1 MIIKEVQKFQRVEV
15 SYVNEQGQIDL
26 ISIPAKF
33 ENWVKCDENDPQV
46 SENFRNW
53 TGEPVKK
60 VGGYKFQDLNLRE
73 FLTKK
78 ADPEIQKK
86 IFAYNKP
93 NWFACDIEIDIRN
106 CKGFPEATL
115 AEFPIS
121 TIQLTNES
129 LSTVLLIYDD
139 MNRIAGTPEYKN
151 FIAER
156 VRKHFEESKIA
167 KDLIEKY
174 GEGKELKYTH
184 MVFNSEADLLR
195 KFFTLQREL
204 MHHIIGWNWLD
215 FDAPYIHNRSVKVGV
230 NHGMASPTGNLDNR
244 EITKDKFQK
253 NTTDW
258 SQQEI
263 EAEKQNRQYKT
274 PQHRVEVDYMQVI
287 SKFDF
292 SIDKTSLALD
302 NIAYN
307 VLDVKKVEY
316 GQEDKDGNVIEKG
329 SFLDLFLD
337 TDNFLTYS
345 AIDTVLLMMI
355 HLRVN
360 TITSLEMVT
369 YYAKIPLERGFS
381 TLALGDALFWD
392 EQYTKGLIYCHE
404 DKWADND
411 DYVDTKFEGGY
422 VIDPRY
428 PTAEWVALIDF
439 KSLYP
444 TCGQS
449 LGCSFDNIIKEEATL
464 EEMKEAIKEGHRV
477 SLNGTIYDKDNI
489 GTLTRVWNRLIFER
503 YHFKDIR
510 VFIDNVLQPV
520 IEKYIK
526 KLDNK

>member
-1 MIIKEVQKFQRVEV
+1 MIIKEVQKYDKVEV
-15 SYVNEQGQIDL
+15 SFVNEEGQID
-26 ISIPAKF
+26 IVSIPAKF
-33 ENWVKCDENDPQV
+33 ENWTKCEADDPKA
-46 SENFRNW
+46 SKEFKNW

-60 VGGYKFQDLNLRE
+60 IPSYKFQDLNLRE
-73 FLTKK
+73 FLTKSL
-78 ADPEIQKK
+78 DEETQKK

-93 NWFACDIEIDIRN
+93 NWFACDIEIDIRE
-106 CKGFPEATL
+106 CKGFPEPTL
-115 AEFPIS
+115 AEHPIS
-121 TIQLTNES
+121 TIQITNKD

-139 MNRIAGTPEYKN
+139 MNRIKGTDEYKK
-151 FIAER
+151 FIGDR

-167 KDLIEKY
+167 TDLIEKY

-184 MVFNSEADLLR
+184 IVFNSEEKLLK
-195 KFFTLQREL
+195 KFFALQNQL

-215 FDAPYIHNRSVKVGV
+215 FDAPYIHNRSKKLGV
-230 NHGMASPTGNLDNR
+230 NHAMASPTGNLDKR

-253 NTTDW
+253 NTTNW

-263 EAEKQNRQYKT
+263 DDEKLMRQYMT
-274 PQHRVEVDYMQVI
+274 PQHRVEIDYMQVI

-316 GQEDKDGNVIEKG
+316 GKTDSDGNLIEKG

-345 AIDTVLLMMI
+345 AIDTILLMMI

-392 EQYTKGLIYCHE
+392 EQYTNGLIYCHE
-404 DKWADND
+404 DKWSDSEETD
-411 DYVDTKFEGGY
+411 SSFEGGY

-449 LGCSFDNIIKEEATL
+449 LGCSFDNIIKENATL
-464 EEMKEAIKEGHRV
+464 EEAKEAIKQGHRV
-477 SLNGTIYDKDNI
+477 SLNNTIYDKDNI

-510 VFIDNVLQPV
+510 VFIDNELQPV
-520 IEKYIK
+520 IEKYINA
-526 KLDNK
+526 LVA